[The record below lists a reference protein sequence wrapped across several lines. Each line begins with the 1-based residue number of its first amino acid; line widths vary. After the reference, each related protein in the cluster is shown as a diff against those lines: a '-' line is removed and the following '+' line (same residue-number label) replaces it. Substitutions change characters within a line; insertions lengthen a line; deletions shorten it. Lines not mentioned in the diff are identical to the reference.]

1 MSRTTRTPSL
11 SPWFA
16 KLFSGK
22 IWTTK
27 GGECLEGVEK
37 VICLE
42 IATSEFETKHAESE
56 RKGPDR
62 RSGEKLEN
70 RPLRHR
76 DAAAAS

>member
-1 MSRTTRTPSL
+1 M
-11 SPWFA
+11 WE
-16 KLFSGK
+16 
-22 IWTTK
+22 WE

-42 IATSEFETKHAESE
+42 IATSEFETKHAVSE